1 MNHHIEILALAVG
14 LALSGVGT
22 LQAGE
27 STPVKVSEASV
38 GSVIA
43 LPVASV
49 LVGGSLLFGFED
61 QRGLLSSVTDSP
73 KPARAKVVAVHQRGD
88 GSLEVELVARE
99 TTGNDDAAVRA
110 KVVFSVREDGTSEP
124 VAVGDVLNF
133 KPSVGGAGWIVQH
146 NEGAAI
152 AFLPTPQA
160 QNDVASERL

>member
-1 MNHHIEILALAVG
+1 MNQRIETLALAVG
-14 LALSGVGT
+14 LILFGVGT

-43 LPVASV
+43 LPVASI

-73 KPARAKVVAVHQRGD
+73 KPTQAKVGAVHQRGD
-88 GSLEVELVARE
+88 GSREVELVARE
-99 TTGNDDAAVRA
+99 TAEGGAPVRA
-110 KVVFSVREDGTSEP
+110 KVVFPAREDGTGEP
-124 VAVGDVLNF
+124 IAVGDALDF
-133 KPSVGGAGWIVQH
+133 KPSSGGAGWIVHH
-146 NEGAAI
+146 NGGAAI

-160 QNDVASERL
+160 QHDIASERL